1 MKKIRLLLACLPLL
15 TGLAPLA
22 SSTPAASATPAA
34 GCPHFSAFVSKADAV
49 HVMDFDFSRGVLS
62 ATNPA
67 TTPYQ
72 HSPQK
77 APLKGTSLPTG
88 DHVFTASATIT
99 LHFGRMTYLI
109 AQGSI
114 FDLGCAGQSKG
125 APLEPSV
132 YLESGR
138 IRAHDPLAYSG
149 AVNTFEGLYGAVPGW
164 HSALSF
170 SVVRTPTKAISTLYD
185 FVESSSMTTSSV
197 RGITGVTMVG
207 AGHLNVTPYAGP
219 RIGSCRHV
227 RLADLNSST
236 NQATYVGL
244 A

>member
-15 TGLAPLA
+15 VGLAPLA
-22 SSTPAASATPAA
+22 SATPAA
-34 GCPHFSAFVSKADAV
+34 AAGCPTFSASVSRADAA
-49 HVMDFDFSRGVLS
+49 HVMDFNFSRGVLS

-72 HSPQK
+72 RSPQK
-77 APLKGTSLPTG
+77 VPLKGTSLPTG
-88 DHVFTASATIT
+88 DHVFTASASIT

-109 AQGSI
+109 APGSI

-138 IRAHDPLAYSG
+138 IRAHDPQAYSG
-149 AVNTFEGLYGAVPGW
+149 AVTTFEGLYGAVPGS
-164 HSALSF
+164 HSALTF
-170 SVVRTPTKAISTLYD
+170 NVVRTPAKAISTLFD
-185 FVESSSMTTSSV
+185 FVVSSSSSTSSV
-197 RGITGVTMVG
+197 KGVTGVTMIGV
-207 AGHLNVTPYAGP
+207 GHLNVTPYAGP

-236 NQATYVGL
+236 NAATYVGL